1 MPICYLT
8 VGWLAKKDISVKKKM
23 QFLPLSGMIFSV
35 RGMLV
40 LLWQVLKRSNL
51 EDQHNS
57 CHSLQKKLNSD

>member
-8 VGWLAKKDISVKKKM
+8 VSWLAKKDISVKNKDAI
-23 QFLPLSGMIFSV
+23 LSGMIFSV
-35 RGMLV
+35 RGTLV